1 MNGNIKFSII
11 TPVYKVEKY
20 LDECVSSVLAQ
31 SYENFELILVD
42 DGSPDRSGLMC
53 DAWAAKDKRV
63 KVIHKENGG
72 AVSARCMGIEK
83 AEGDYYMFLDS
94 DDTLRPCALEVL
106 FAKIS
111 ETGADCLIYG
121 SEKKAGDRVIELG
134 VCGENVAGRLICD
147 KREALGVI
155 LTDAAY
161 NALWR
166 KCARAACF
174 DGRDYTPYYAVR
186 HGEDRLCSLEILENA
201 KSFLFLSEILHSYR
215 HNTESVTQ
223 TICYDDREVDN
234 TVELLVDEMLQRT
247 GVFAQEDYD
256 RLQNMRLNGIA
267 VEAHARMKFCSST
280 EKAIEGLKMLRE
292 NEFDAKII
300 ESGYKNV
307 EGYHG
312 NGGLH
317 GYIYRMNIS
326 LLRRRRYKTM
336 LFIDRSMRRLSG
348 R

>member
-1 MNGNIKFSII
+1 M
-11 TPVYKVEKY
+11 
-20 LDECVSSVLAQ
+20 
-31 SYENFELILVD
+31 
-42 DGSPDRSGLMC
+42 
-53 DAWAAKDKRV
+53 
-63 KVIHKENGG
+63 
-72 AVSARCMGIEK
+72 
-83 AEGDYYMFLDS
+83 
-94 DDTLRPCALEVL
+94 
-106 FAKIS
+106 
-111 ETGADCLIYG
+111 
-121 SEKKAGDRVIELG
+121 
-134 VCGENVAGRLICD
+134 
-147 KREALGVI
+147 
-155 LTDAAY
+155 
-161 NALWR
+161 
-166 KCARAACF
+166 
-174 DGRDYTPYYAVR
+174 R

-267 VEAHARMKFCSST
+267 VEAHARMKFCTST

-292 NEFDAKII
+292 NDFDAKII

-326 LLRRRRYKTM
+326 LLRQRRYKTM

>member
-1 MNGNIKFSII
+1 MNGNIKFSIM

-20 LDECVSSVLAQ
+20 LDECVASVIAQ

-42 DGSPDRSGLMC
+42 DGSPDRCGSMC
-53 DAWAAKDKRV
+53 DEWAEKDERI
-63 KVIHKENGG
+63 KVIHKPNGG
-72 AVSARCMGIEK
+72 LVSARSAAFEK
-83 AEGDYYMFLDS
+83 VTGDYYVFLDS
-94 DDTLRPCALEVL
+94 DDFLQPCALEVL
-106 FAKIS
+106 YNKIT
-111 ETGADCLIYG
+111 ETDADCIIYG
-121 SEKKAGDRVIELG
+121 SEKKLGDRVIERG
-134 VCGENVAGRLICD
+134 VCEDNVAGRLICD
-147 KREALGVI
+147 MREAYGVI
-155 LTDAAY
+155 LTNAAY
-161 NALWR
+161 NAIWR
-166 KCARAACF
+166 KCARASCF
-174 DGRDYTPYYAVR
+174 DGRDYTPYNAVN
-186 HGEDRLCSLEILENA
+186 HGEDRVRSLEILENA
-201 KSFLFLSEILHSYR
+201 RSILFIPEILHVYR
-215 HNTESVTQ
+215 CNEESMTQ

-267 VEAHARMKFCSST
+267 VEAHARMKFCTST

-312 NGGLH
+312 NGGVRRH
-317 GYIYRMNIS
+317 IYRMNIS
-326 LLRRRRYKTM
+326 LLRQRRYKTM
-336 LFIDRSMRRLSG
+336 YFIDNALRRLTG